1 LFKSVTVGLYLTV
14 LNTQFLG
21 LNVTINENCK
31 LDESEAE
38 TPRHVTSEE
47 FDFRYSFAA
56 EELSRIPAC
65 RQKLCSILMT
75 VTGRLTFTLYSPVS
89 ILTCLLLVDVGL

>member
-1 LFKSVTVGLYLTV
+1 LFKSVGLYLTV
-14 LNTQFLG
+14 LNTQLLG
-21 LNVTINENCK
+21 LNVTIKENCK

-38 TPRHVTSEE
+38 TPRHVTPEE

-56 EELSRIPAC
+56 EELSRIPAR

-75 VTGRLTFTLYSPVS
+75 VTGTLTFTLYSPVS
-89 ILTCLLLVDVGL
+89 ILQR